1 MENKIESR
9 RLKGWAYRRS
19 RCRPPLLPRMR
30 GEGNVFSLP
39 GFKCGLPLVFLS
51 SFHGRDRP
59 CFTLFRCNHFS
70 AEERKKLSQ
79 HEGPGGPLPRELC
92 LLWPTLGQPPLPWG
106 PLQPFFQSAHGL
118 CEPRFTLFSFMS
130 RTSLHSRPLHPCASP
145 MLTLPHPQRPAAAT
159 TPRRQHRPPPST
171 SSPVLAPIL
180 DALQYPAMA

>member
-1 MENKIESR
+1 MGVQTVSLPPPTPSQDERGRQRVFPSWIQMWSP
-9 RLKGWAYRRS
+9 LS
-19 RCRPPLLPRMR
+19 FPLL
-30 GEGNVFSLP
+30 
-39 GFKCGLPLVFLS
+39 LS
-51 SFHGRDRP
+51 WAGSAL

-70 AEERKKLSQ
+70 AEERKRLSQ
-79 HEGPGGPLPRELC
+79 HEGLGGPLPGELC

-130 RTSLHSRPLHPCASP
+130 RTSLHSCPLHPCASP